1 MGEAGGRSFC
11 FRRGTAFLSRQ
22 RGVTLKQLLQVR
34 IKHAGY
40 TDNKNAITNID
51 FSLQE
56 GELIGLIGPNGAGK
70 STTIKAILGML
81 PVMAGE
87 VILNGSSKRY
97 AYVPEQ
103 PVFYDELT
111 VWEHLELAAA
121 AHSINQLVFEER
133 SSRLLKL
140 FRLDNAK
147 HYLPGTL
154 SKGMQQKVMLVI
166 GFLLQ
171 ADIYIV
177 DEPFMGLDPQAIMD
191 FLRLLKQERR
201 RGAGVLMS
209 THALDTAEKVCDS
222 IILMSEG
229 RLLMRGNLTQ
239 IRQICGLPDGS
250 LLECFNK
257 LLEYRQ

>member
-1 MGEAGGRSFC
+1 M
-11 FRRGTAFLSRQ
+11 
-22 RGVTLKQLLQVR
+22 KPLLEVR
-34 IKHAGY
+34 IKQAGY
-40 TDNKNAITNID
+40 TDNKDAITDID

-70 STTIKAILGML
+70 STTIKAILDML
-81 PVMAGE
+81 PVMDGE
-87 VILNGSSKRY
+87 VIFNGGSKRY
-97 AYVPEQ
+97 AYIPEQ
-103 PVFYDELT
+103 PVLYDELT

-121 AHSINQLVFEER
+121 AHNIDQVVFEER
-133 SSRLLKL
+133 SNRLLKL
-140 FRLDNAK
+140 FRLDKAK

-166 GFLLQ
+166 CFLLQ

-191 FLRLLKQERR
+191 FLRLLKQERS

-222 IILMSEG
+222 FILMSEG
-229 RLLMRGNLTQ
+229 RLLMKGNLTQ
-239 IRQICGLPDGS
+239 IRQICGLPKGS

-257 LLEYRQ
+257 ILECSQ

>member
-1 MGEAGGRSFC
+1 
-11 FRRGTAFLSRQ
+11 
-22 RGVTLKQLLQVR
+22 
-34 IKHAGY
+34 
-40 TDNKNAITNID
+40 
-51 FSLQE
+51 
-56 GELIGLIGPNGAGK
+56 
-70 STTIKAILGML
+70 
-81 PVMAGE
+81 
-87 VILNGSSKRY
+87 
-97 AYVPEQ
+97 
-103 PVFYDELT
+103 
-111 VWEHLELAAA
+111 
-121 AHSINQLVFEER
+121 
-133 SSRLLKL
+133 
-140 FRLDNAK
+140 
-147 HYLPGTL
+147 
-154 SKGMQQKVMLVI
+154 MLVI